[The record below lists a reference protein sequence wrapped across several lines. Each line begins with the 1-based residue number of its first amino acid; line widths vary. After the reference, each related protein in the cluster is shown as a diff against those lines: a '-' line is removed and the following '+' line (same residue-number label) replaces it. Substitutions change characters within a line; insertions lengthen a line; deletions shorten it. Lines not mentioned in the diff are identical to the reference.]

1 MWKQYLSHYDVKI
14 IDDEDSLLLSHN
26 SLIIFNTEAIN
37 STNTW
42 IKKLL
47 NQNNKILLLQGVP
60 DFLEGKRY
68 LELGIHG
75 YGNIMMS
82 EPFLNSAVM
91 SIIEGFVWLHPQ
103 FTQNLITKISSN
115 DTKDYYL
122 KKLSP
127 KEENIAKLICEGLNN
142 IEISNS
148 LNISVNTV
156 KTHLKKIYE
165 KLNVKDRLAL
175 VILLK

>member
-1 MWKQYLSHYDVKI
+1 MWKQYLNHYDVKI
-14 IDDEDSLLLSHN
+14 ISDEDTLLLSKN
-26 SLIIFNTEAIN
+26 SLIIFNVE
-37 STNTW
+37 STTSSTIW
-42 IKKLL
+42 IKNLL
-47 NQNNKILLLQGVP
+47 AQNNKILLLQGIP
-60 DFLEGKRY
+60 DFIQGKRY
-68 LELGIHG
+68 LELGIQG
-75 YGNIMMS
+75 YGNTMMS

-91 SIIEGFVWLHPQ
+91 SIIEGFIWIHPQ
-103 FTQNLITKISSN
+103 FTQKLISKISS
-115 DTKDYYL
+115 KDENSYYL
-122 KKLSP
+122 EKLSP
-127 KEENIAKLICEGLNN
+127 KEQKVALLVCEGLNN